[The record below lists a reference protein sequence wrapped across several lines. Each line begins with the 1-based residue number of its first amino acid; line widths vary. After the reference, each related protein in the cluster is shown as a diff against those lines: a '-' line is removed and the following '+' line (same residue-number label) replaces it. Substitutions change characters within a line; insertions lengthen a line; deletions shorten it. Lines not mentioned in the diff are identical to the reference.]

1 MCAKIATA
9 VRGLKLEYGDKVRL
23 QVVPR
28 TRGDKA
34 MEAEI
39 DGFDIGSHG
48 LVAISAEA
56 QVLGKIPGHQFGQAE
71 ILAELGKLLGKP

>member
-1 MCAKIATA
+1 M
-9 VRGLKLEYGDKVRL
+9 

-34 MEAEI
+34 LEAEI
-39 DGFDIGSHG
+39 DGFAIGSHG
-48 LVAISAEA
+48 LVALATDA
-56 QVLGKIPGHQFGQAE
+56 TVQGKIPGHQFGQAE